1 MPLLLNHFIVMLCF
15 LFVTAKIK
23 SGKVITKGR
32 GPKKENGRVKFED
45 NMDVEIDIGNVK
57 RKFKLTK
64 KNNVEKDKFE
74 VRHT

>member
-1 MPLLLNHFIVMLCF
+1 
-15 LFVTAKIK
+15 
-23 SGKVITKGR
+23 VITKGR

-45 NMDVEIDIGNVK
+45 KMDVEIDIGNVK